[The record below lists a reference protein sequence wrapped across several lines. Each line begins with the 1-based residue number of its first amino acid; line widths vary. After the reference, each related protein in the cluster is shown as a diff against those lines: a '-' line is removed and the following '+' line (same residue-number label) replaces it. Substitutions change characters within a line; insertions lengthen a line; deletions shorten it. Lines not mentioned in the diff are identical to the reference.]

1 MKQDLRTLIQQIEAR
16 SHLLEGLETLISQ
29 SNDLLQSIQEQ
40 TIDNK
45 ESLATAYQSHLLTD
59 FDSYYKQEVYLVEEG
74 IINQY
79 CCYHFLEQHI
89 TKLEAEVQSKT
100 FEENKLRSLGIT
112 LSSDAIHKQVEALT
126 QKVEN
131 NKKTMNFLKNTAM
144 ENEQLLSTYLNQ
156 HLDYA
161 KEHLYMTTLSIS

>member
-1 MKQDLRTLIQQIEAR
+1 MRTLIQQIEAR

-74 IINQY
+74 I
-79 CCYHFLEQHI
+79 
-89 TKLEAEVQSKT
+89 
-100 FEENKLRSLGIT
+100 
-112 LSSDAIHKQVEALT
+112 
-126 QKVEN
+126 
-131 NKKTMNFLKNTAM
+131 MN
-144 ENEQLLSTYLNQ
+144 
-156 HLDYA
+156 
-161 KEHLYMTTLSIS
+161 

>member
-1 MKQDLRTLIQQIEAR
+1 M
-16 SHLLEGLETLISQ
+16 
-29 SNDLLQSIQEQ
+29 
-40 TIDNK
+40 
-45 ESLATAYQSHLLTD
+45 
-59 FDSYYKQEVYLVEEG
+59 
-74 IINQY
+74 
-79 CCYHFLEQHI
+79 
-89 TKLEAEVQSKT
+89 
-100 FEENKLRSLGIT
+100 
-112 LSSDAIHKQVEALT
+112 EALT